1 MRKKRPVEP
10 VRTDYSSQEAALPPI
25 HTSAPADTESAEAQ
39 TSDAAAYIAAGL
51 LSTANTP
58 PEAD

>member
-1 MRKKRPVEP
+1 MQNLAPKVANPKTERKRSE
-10 VRTDYSSQEAALPPI
+10 PI